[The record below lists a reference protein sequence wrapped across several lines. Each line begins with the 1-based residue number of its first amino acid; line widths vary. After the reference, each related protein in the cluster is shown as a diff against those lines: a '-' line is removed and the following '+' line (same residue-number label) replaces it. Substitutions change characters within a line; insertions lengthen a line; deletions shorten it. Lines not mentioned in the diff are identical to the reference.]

1 MLPSV
6 FGENVFDQLM
16 NPSFDRDLFSHDF
29 GSHKVNLMK
38 TDVKENDE
46 AYEMTI
52 DLPGYHKEDID
63 VQFDKGMLSITAK
76 RSDAKDEKD
85 EDGKFIRRE
94 RYYGSCTR
102 QFYVGD
108 TVRKD
113 DIKAN
118 MKDGVLALTIP
129 KKGTAE
135 IEESKRILIGE

>member
-29 GSHKVNLMK
+29 ASHKISAMK
-38 TDVKENDE
+38 TDVKETDE
-46 AYEMTI
+46 AYEMTV

-63 VQFDKGMLSITAK
+63 VQFDKGMLSISAK
-76 RSDAKDEKD
+76 RHDGSEEKD
-85 EDGKFIRRE
+85 DKGKFIRRE

-118 MKDGVLALTIP
+118 MKDGVLILTIP

-135 IEESKRILIGE
+135 IEQSRRIMIGE